1 MKTRALALAALFASC
16 SVVAL
21 GLAQEP
27 AGKPRQ
33 VTKTDAE
40 WRKLL
45 TNEQYLVTRQAATE
59 PAGSGKLLKNHA
71 KGTYEC
77 VCCGSPLFASKAKFE
92 SGTGWPSFYAPFT
105 RASVDTSTDYK
116 LGYARTEVVCNTCG
130 AHLGHVFD
138 DGPAPTGLRYCMNSA
153 ALKFAKDAPAATPS
167 KTAKDKVEPEKPRDK
182 VGTTPDTPK

>member
-1 MKTRALALAALFASC
+1 MKTRTLALASLFAAC
-16 SVVAL
+16 SLAAI

-27 AGKPRQ
+27 TAKPRK

-45 TNEQYLVTRQAATE
+45 TNEQYLVTRHAATE

-77 VCCGSPLFASKAKFE
+77 VCCGTPLFNSKTKFE
-92 SGTGWPSFYAPFT
+92 SGTGWPSFYAPYT
-105 RASVDTSTDYK
+105 RASIDASTDYH
-116 LGYARTEVVCNTCG
+116 LGYARTEVLCNICG
-130 AHLGHVFD
+130 AHLGHVFN

-153 ALKFAKDAPAATPS
+153 ALKFAREAPASATP
-167 KTAKDKVEPEKPRDK
+167 KAEADKK
-182 VGTTPDTPK
+182 VPGTPKENEARAPEAPK